1 MCPSP
6 FKGTSP
12 FEPDAELNPLSV
24 KPGTATAD
32 YDGKGNTKKILAHM
46 KDDSWKTSETINKT
60 SSETPADSANY
71 YPAAACCWRY
81 HTSGTTQ
88 GEWYLPACG
97 ELGYIIPR
105 MNTLNKILNAI
116 PNANGGTS
124 KALSLNTLSSY
135 WSSSE
140 SSSNG
145 ARGVNT
151 RIGRVNYYNKSN
163 YYAVRA
169 VLAV

>member
-12 FEPDAELNPLSV
+12 FEPDAELNPWSV
-24 KPGTATAD
+24 KEGTATAD
-32 YDGKGNTKKILAHM
+32 YDGKGNTEKILAQM
-46 KDDSWKTSETINKT
+46 TDDSWKTSETIHKT
-60 SSETPADSANY
+60 NSSTASDSANY

-81 HTSGTTQ
+81 STPGTIKGQ
-88 GEWYLPACG
+88 WYLPACG

-116 PNANGGTS
+116 PNANGGTR
-124 KALSLNTLSSY
+124 KAVPLNYRGSY

-140 SSSNG
+140 YSSHD
-145 ARGVNT
+145 ARCVGQ
-151 RIGRVNYYNKSN
+151 YYGDVSN
-163 YYAVRA
+163 YYKYNYR
-169 VLAV
+169 